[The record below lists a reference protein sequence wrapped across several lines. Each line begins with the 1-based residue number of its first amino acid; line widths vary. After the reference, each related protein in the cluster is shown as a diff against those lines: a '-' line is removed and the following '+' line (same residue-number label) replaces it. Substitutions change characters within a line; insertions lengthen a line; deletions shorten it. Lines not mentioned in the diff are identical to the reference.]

1 MRSQEIICKITEQ
14 TEWVSSLVVV
24 EKPNG
29 KLWVCIDPKD
39 LNRAIH
45 KPHYPMKT
53 LEDALPHLSNAKFFT
68 KLIARSGYWN
78 IKLTDKSSYLTALS
92 KF

>member
-1 MRSQEIICKITEQ
+1 
-14 TEWVSSLVVV
+14 
-24 EKPNG
+24 
-29 KLWVCIDPKD
+29 
-39 LNRAIH
+39 
-45 KPHYPMKT
+45 MKT